1 MRNNRIAAAAAI
13 VAAAALVACNGN
25 GDDAEETGGE
35 AQGSEEKVI
44 EMPDQP
50 GSVEDYEGALE
61 DADLETCE
69 SQDGALQVAG
79 SVANSESEDQ
89 DYRIYVSA
97 MDGNDTQGIVQV
109 DVEGVAGG
117 ESAEWDTEID
127 LSGED
132 LDCVLRVERF
142 PSN

>member
-1 MRNNRIAAAAAI
+1 MRNNRIAAAAAAI

-25 GDDAEETGGE
+25 DEDPEGMVH
-35 AQGSEEKVI
+35 GSEQKVI

-69 SQDGALQVAG
+69 SQDGALQVPG
-79 SVANSESEDQ
+79 TVTNPESEEL

-97 MDGNDTQGIVQV
+97 MDGNGTQGIVQV
-109 DVEGVAGG
+109 DVTGVAGG
-117 ESAEWDTEID
+117 DPAEWSTKIN
-127 LSGED
+127 LSNED

-142 PSN
+142 VVG